1 MRPEKQYIT
10 KEYIARLNS
19 SPFFLVV
26 DYQGLGV
33 LHFTE
38 LRKRL
43 SKNGAQIHVV
53 KNSIFRAAAKEA
65 GIADLTGSLNGQL
78 AVVTGQKDVA
88 ATAKIL
94 KNFRAEFDKPKI
106 RFGFLER
113 DRMEAEQIMILA
125 DLPPLEILRGQLIG
139 LVQTPATRLVQVL
152 NAPAQQLARI
162 FQAYSEKG
170 A

>member
-1 MRPEKQYIT
+1 MRPEKQYIS

-33 LHFTE
+33 LQFTE

-43 SKNGAQIHVV
+43 AKSNAQIHVV
-53 KNSIFRAAAKEA
+53 KNSIFRAAAKEV
-65 GIADLTGSLNGQL
+65 GIADLAGSLNGQL

-88 ATAKIL
+88 SAAKTL

-113 DRMEAEQIMILA
+113 DRMEAEQILILA
-125 DLPPLEILRGQLIG
+125 DLPPLETLRGNLIG
-139 LVQTPATRLVQVL
+139 LLNTPATRLVQVI
-152 NAPAQQLARI
+152 NAPAQQLARVL
-162 FQAYSEKG
+162 QAYSEK
-170 A
+170 AA

>member
-1 MRPEKQYIT
+1 MRPEKQFIT
-10 KEYIARLNS
+10 NEYIARLNS
-19 SPFFLVV
+19 SPFFLIV

-33 LHFTE
+33 LQFTE

-43 SKNGAQIHVV
+43 AKAGSQIHVV
-53 KNSIFRAAAKEA
+53 KNSIFQAAAKEV

-88 ATAKIL
+88 ATAKTL

-106 RFGFLER
+106 RFGFLEKG
-113 DRMEAEQIMILA
+113 RMEAEQILILA
-125 DLPPLEILRGQLIG
+125 DLPPLETLRGKLVG
-139 LVQTPATRLVQVL
+139 LLQTPATRLVQVI
-152 NAPAQQLARI
+152 NAPAQQLARVL
-162 FQAYSEKG
+162 QAYSEKG